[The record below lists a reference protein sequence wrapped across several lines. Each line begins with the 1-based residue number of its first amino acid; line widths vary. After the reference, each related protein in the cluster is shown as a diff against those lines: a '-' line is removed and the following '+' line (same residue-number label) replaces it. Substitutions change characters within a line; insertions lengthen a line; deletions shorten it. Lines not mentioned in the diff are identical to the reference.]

1 MKKISIILASV
12 FCMILLAS
20 CLVACNIVITDADYK
35 TTNHNK
41 LGRFEDIYID
51 TDIADVIIKKTD
63 GTARVTCFETDK
75 VYHNVKVENGTLKIE
90 SVAKHNVHHIG
101 FVRPLSVTIYLPEK
115 EYGNLEIESDTGNVS
130 ISNDFTFKTIDISCD
145 TGNVELDTINCSKL
159 IVDCDT
165 GNVALDNTV
174 ASSSMNVDVDTGD
187 IRLSECD
194 APDINLESSLGD
206 IKGTLLT
213 GKKFIAKSD
222 LGNVD
227 VPENDPTGGV
237 CTIYTDLGN
246 IKITIA

>member
-1 MKKISIILASV
+1 
-12 FCMILLAS
+12 MILLAS

-35 TTNHNK
+35 TTNHNQIEN
-41 LGRFEDIYID
+41 FENIYID
-51 TDIADVIIKKTD
+51 TDIADVIIEKTD

-90 SVAKHNVHHIG
+90 SVAKHNVHYVGI
-101 FVRPLSVTIYLPEK
+101 VRPLSVTIYLPEK
-115 EYGNLEIESDTGNVS
+115 EYGNLKIESDTGNVS
-130 ISNDFTFKTIDISCD
+130 INNDFTFKTIDISCD
-145 TGNVELDTINCSKL
+145 TGNVELN
-159 IVDCDT
+159 
-165 GNVALDNTV
+165 NTV
-174 ASSSMNVDVDTGD
+174 ASSSINVEVDTGD

-194 APDINLESSLGD
+194 ASDINLESSLGD

-237 CTIYTDLGN
+237 CTIYTDLGD